1 MKTEADHNDAQII
14 LKLYELRREA
24 VMREARNFML
34 GAFDTRTFEPVHLVA
49 TSFGS
54 PENAWYRQ
62 VTSYW
67 EMAASFVNRGVL
79 SAALFA
85 DNCGEGLYIYA
96 KLEAHIPKLRELGSP
111 AFLKQIEKAMADHP
125 VIRER
130 FQVIQA
136 VVKKRMGQ

>member
-14 LKLYELRREA
+14 LKLYELRRET
-24 VMREARNFML
+24 VMREARNFLLMKL
-34 GAFDTRTFEPVHLVA
+34 DAKSFESVLSVA

-54 PENAWYRQ
+54 PENAWFRQ
-62 VTSYW
+62 GTSYW

-85 DNCGEGLYIYA
+85 DNCGEGMFIYA
-96 KLEAHIPKLRELGSP
+96 KLEAHIPQLREHTSP
-111 AFLKQIEKAMADHP
+111 TILKQIEKALAEHT

-130 FQVIQA
+130 FEIIRGIVR
-136 VVKKRMGQ
+136 KRMG